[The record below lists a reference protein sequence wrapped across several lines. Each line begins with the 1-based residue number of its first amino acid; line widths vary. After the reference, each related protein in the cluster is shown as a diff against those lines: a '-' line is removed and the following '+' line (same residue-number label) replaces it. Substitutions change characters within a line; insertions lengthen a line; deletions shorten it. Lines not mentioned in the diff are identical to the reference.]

1 MTNISIDTSLT
12 RLSPGYIASADEALD
27 IVSSVQFLLA
37 DNIRSSL
44 NSQLSSGDGLIEK
57 IRAVSDLLGRVKNSS
72 SGPFSPVTV
81 EKLKNAPRTTE
92 DLSKLFLN
100 DGPRLGNS
108 VAEGQAILDDL
119 RGLGANVEAKILYP
133 LLTEVKDSEGKLSSS
148 QFQWLTKDQLD
159 NTLNGQ
165 LSPLDSD
172 FPGSVSFSKKTGES
186 STTYTSFESYGIMR
200 PELSTMANVY
210 SKISDVVDGYRKELL
225 GLIANTS
232 RAASQL
238 DSMIDRATEAWKK
251 LELRKTENDE
261 KNKADL
267 IELLRKI
274 YLLKIEKFYKDEL
287 QIDPDISKNVSGEP
301 DLKTLSEISTKA
313 PEKGDFKTGPVISTS
328 ASENSANPDK

>member
-1 MTNISIDTSLT
+1 
-12 RLSPGYIASADEALD
+12 
-27 IVSSVQFLLA
+27 
-37 DNIRSSL
+37 
-44 NSQLSSGDGLIEK
+44 
-57 IRAVSDLLGRVKNSS
+57 
-72 SGPFSPVTV
+72 
-81 EKLKNAPRTTE
+81 
-92 DLSKLFLN
+92 
-100 DGPRLGNS
+100 
-108 VAEGQAILDDL
+108 
-119 RGLGANVEAKILYP
+119 
-133 LLTEVKDSEGKLSSS
+133 
-148 QFQWLTKDQLD
+148 
-159 NTLNGQ
+159 
-165 LSPLDSD
+165 
-172 FPGSVSFSKKTGES
+172 
-186 STTYTSFESYGIMR
+186 
-200 PELSTMANVY
+200 MANVY

-301 DLKTLSEISTKA
+301 DLKTFSEISTKA